1 MKVRRSA
8 APLGAPPGPWGSPFM
23 RTWWQRVF
31 AIAGTSHGNGR
42 ILYKWQKK
50 TSSFLATA
58 G

>member
-1 MKVRRSA
+1 
-8 APLGAPPGPWGSPFM
+8 M